1 MPSKRGRNVF
11 SSFFSSNSTVPP
23 APAQPHDQFQARPR
37 PTNADPAFS
46 TDPRSHP
53 FSFEST
59 TTVFRPMTPQLPPER
74 RVDFAP
80 RPESPPPDYD
90 AIEPRPIPERNES
103 APELRQ
109 QIRHIEPPGLGPR
122 AQTAPPAVPMPASGS
137 SRARRRHPGDLDRID
152 ELDES
157 NPLGSLMHHDGPFR
171 INAMLATPPTASER
185 PPRARGHGPS
195 GSLGISPGD
204 ILPPSFL
211 QRYQQPLPQPRPPLN
226 HHPQAPYLGQAPPGS
241 HHAYAQPHFPLAQP
255 MLPPPVPLHETQ
267 YDPIEP
273 VAEHGAMPSE
283 DLDAA
288 YGGIAEEELEPP
300 IEQLHFP
307 PQQPPPGPSRLDFP
321 RVGQHPPSQLA
332 LSQQRVPAPGP
343 SQFGRPDPRMQ
354 QQAASQ
360 MARQGAPLLPQQIPV
375 AGPSRLDPRISHQP
389 GPSQLG
395 PSQLAR
401 PNTPQILPQQGGQS
415 LLAHP
420 DPRAFQSQG
429 SGQNQLLRPDPR
441 ILQSHDPNLPGGSG
455 VGTDHSRPS
464 EHDRARRHASYQP
477 PASVPQIPASGPH
490 RASLPP
496 STRSSDN
503 RSEHVSVAS
512 STNPNRPLPR
522 HLPKQLVM
530 PTPLQGSSPLPSS
543 HPPPVQFP
551 PAAAQII
558 QNPHGGRLLRKR
570 SSVQH
575 VQQPLPAPIMPPKQP
590 SRPVSY
596 MEPPPTI
603 PMAPITR
610 PPPVQDKKRPKRL
623 LSKRRTDL

>member
-11 SSFFSSNSTVPP
+11 SSFFSSNSTLPP
-23 APAQPHDQFQARPR
+23 APTQPHDQFQARPR

-90 AIEPRPIPERNES
+90 AIEATHRPRPIPERNES

-122 AQTAPPAVPMPASGS
+122 AQTAPPAVPMPASGP

-171 INAMLATPPTASER
+171 INAMLATPPTASEH
-185 PPRARGHGPS
+185 PPRAQGHGPS

-211 QRYQQPLPQPRPPLN
+211 QRYQQPLPQPRPSLN
-226 HHPQAPYLGQAPPGS
+226 HHPQAPYLGQASPGS

-288 YGGIAEEELEPP
+288 YGGIAEEESEPP
-300 IEQLHFP
+300 IEQPHFP

-332 LSQQRVPAPGP
+332 LSQQRVPAPGS

-354 QQAASQ
+354 QQGASQ
-360 MARQGAPLLPQQIPV
+360 MARLGAPLLPQQIPDRANCLV
-375 AGPSRLDPRISHQP
+375 QTHPKFCRNKVDQVCLLIPILVLSSHK
-389 GPSQLG
+389 
-395 PSQLAR
+395 
-401 PNTPQILPQQGGQS
+401 
-415 LLAHP
+415 
-420 DPRAFQSQG
+420 
-429 SGQNQLLRPDPR
+429 
-441 ILQSHDPNLPGGSG
+441 SHDPNLPGGSG
-455 VGTDHSRPS
+455 VGTGHSRPS

-477 PASVPQIPASGPH
+477 PASVPQMPAGGPH

-543 HPPPVQFP
+543 HPPPVQFQ